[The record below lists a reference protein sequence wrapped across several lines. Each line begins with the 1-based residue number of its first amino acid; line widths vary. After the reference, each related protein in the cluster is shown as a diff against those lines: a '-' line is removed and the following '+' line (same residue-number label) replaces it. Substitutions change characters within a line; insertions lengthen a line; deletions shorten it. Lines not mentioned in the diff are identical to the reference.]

1 MDFEVVQ
8 LMVLIVFRWKSN
20 VREENSTKRK
30 QNTIV
35 CNILKLIFL
44 HELTARHR
52 SIDMVLINQS
62 KLVMV
67 HQ

>member
-30 QNTIV
+30 QNMIV

-44 HELTARHR
+44 HELTVRHR